1 MPVEGGIV
9 ENSQQVEL
17 QKDGMAIEKKG
28 QERRTPVSRVTRMGG
43 KADFTAL
50 EKALRPLSEDPRKS
64 CSDQVLEVL
73 RNAIICARIQ
83 PGVPLSEVAVANVL
97 GVSRTPVREALRRL
111 AQEDLVRVYPQA
123 ATVISPLNVHF
134 LTQGCFIRRSLECA
148 NVQEL
153 AQEISTRDLRE
164 LTRIIEGQGAA
175 IKNGPLSDFFR
186 LDEAMHQHLFEIAD
200 RSLAWT
206 HIQQVKQHF
215 DRVRWLLNRDPKH
228 AERAYQEHLLIL
240 ERLKA
245 GDGTGAAAAM
255 YEHISAISQDLLQ
268 LRDSAPESFFEN

>member
-1 MPVEGGIV
+1 MNDSG
-9 ENSQQVEL
+9 L
-17 QKDGMAIEKKG
+17 QEALASKEPSVEKKV
-28 QERRTPVSRVTRMGG
+28 QERRGPVNRVSRMGG
-43 KADFTAL
+43 KADFTLL
-50 EKALRPLSEDPRKS
+50 EKALRPLSEDPNKS
-64 CSDQVLEVL
+64 CSDQVLDVL
-73 RNAIICARIQ
+73 RSAIIRARVL
-83 PGVPLSEVAVANVL
+83 PGMPLSEVAVATVL

-134 LTQGCFIRRSLECA
+134 LTQGCFIRRALECA

-153 AQEISTRDLRE
+153 AQDISTRDLRE
-164 LTRIIEGQGAA
+164 LTRIIEAQGVA

-200 RSLAWT
+200 RTLAWS

-228 AERAYQEHLLIL
+228 AERAYAEHVLIL
-240 ERLKA
+240 ERLKS
-245 GDGTGAAAAM
+245 GDGTAAAAAM
-255 YEHISAISQDLLQ
+255 YDHISAISYDLLQ
-268 LRDSAPESFFEN
+268 LRETAPASFFEA

>member
-1 MPVEGGIV
+1 M
-9 ENSQQVEL
+9 ENRDNPQRENMGEV
-17 QKDGMAIEKKG
+17 AAAEKKAP
-28 QERRTPVSRVTRMGG
+28 ERRLPVNRVSRMGG

-50 EKALRPLSEDPRKS
+50 EKALKPLSEDPRKS
-64 CSDQVLEVL
+64 CSDQVLDVL
-73 RNAIICARIQ
+73 RNAIICARIP

-134 LTQGCFIRRSLECA
+134 LTQGCFIRRALECA

-200 RSLAWT
+200 RTLAWA

-255 YEHISAISQDLLQ
+255 FDHISAIWHDLLQ
-268 LRDSAPESFFEN
+268 LRDSAPESFF

>member
-1 MPVEGGIV
+1 MDNNG
-9 ENSQQVEL
+9 QQL
-17 QKDGMAIEKKG
+17 APPRDGQNTEKKVL
-28 QERRTPVSRVTRMGG
+28 ERRGPVNRVSRMGG

-50 EKALRPLSEDPRKS
+50 EKALKPLSDDSRKS

-83 PGVPLSEVAVANVL
+83 PGVPLSEVAVATVL

-134 LTQGCFIRRSLECA
+134 LTQGCFIRRALECA

-175 IKNGPLSDFFR
+175 IKNGPLTDFFR

-200 RSLAWT
+200 RSLAWS

-228 AERAYQEHLLIL
+228 AERAYMEHLLIL

-255 YEHISAISQDLLQ
+255 YDHISAISQDLLQ
-268 LRDSAPESFFEN
+268 LRENAPDSFFEA